1 MTAPKFD
8 TWLNN
13 ANAPVDYEGEKAK
26 KSLHIQ
32 NKDQIDPINEYH
44 NNERENVI
52 ILYELCI
59 EFISLNMLI
68 CKSFLGG

>member
-13 ANAPVDYEGEKAK
+13 ANAPVDYEGKQPRSHFIFK
-26 KSLHIQ
+26 IR
-32 NKDQIDPINEYH
+32 INEYH

-52 ILYELCI
+52 ILYELRI
-59 EFISLNMLI
+59 EFISL
-68 CKSFLGG
+68 